1 MVSTVTTNTQQ
12 SRIPLLV
19 IDALGAMAVAAC
31 VFGVGWFLTVQGDRT
46 TVDQKQLGGAIA
58 FAQRN
63 LRAVH
68 AASKEQSALFTQHET
83 ELATAGHLPEE
94 APIEAYFQ
102 ALSKLASSHQLRVV
116 RQRPLASQEYPG
128 LLEQRYAYEVAGTTA
143 DLVRFLKA
151 IEETDFWADVS
162 YLTIV
167 GATPSRSGHRTTRQA
182 NDCAATLTLSMFS
195 ALPSTSSAN
204 SG

>member
-1 MVSTVTTNTQQ
+1 MVSTVTANNQQ

-31 VFGVGWFLTVQGDRT
+31 VFGVGWFLTVQADRT
-46 TVDQKQLGGAIA
+46 TVDQKQVGRAIA

-68 AASKEQSALFTQHET
+68 AACKEQNALLARREAQ
-83 ELATAGHLPEE
+83 LATAGQLPEE

-102 ALSKLASSHQLRVV
+102 ALSNLASSHQLRVV

-143 DLVRFLKA
+143 NLVRFLKA

-167 GATPSRSGHRTTRQA
+167 GATPSRSGHLNAQRT
-182 NDCAATLTLSMFS
+182 NDHTATLTLSMFS
-195 ALPSTSSAN
+195 ALPSTASAN